1 MRLQKIQSNAEKSR
15 LLLKYCVISGAL
27 ACGIMLL
34 FYLLHSNSLLFG
46 DSTVLRMDLYH
57 QYGPLYAELYDRLV
71 QGRSL
76 IYSWTSGLGNSF
88 LGNLFNYCSSPFA
101 LVILILGHK
110 NMPEAIAIMIL
121 LKAVFSAVSFTYY
134 INKSTDSVKPVSIG
148 FAMLYT
154 FCGYF
159 VAFSWNIMWLD
170 AMAVFPLVML
180 GIENIINRRSPT
192 LYICAMVYTMLTN
205 YYMAYMVCIISVL
218 WFLFYYFANYSL
230 NSRIESRSKKPVTET
245 VYSEG
250 LVVKEED
257 ELTEEPSVSPEKNG
271 PSDAETILPEEGN
284 AEVFTEQIEAPA
296 QEEKKE
302 KVPEKKKDM
311 KVRECRFFTAGVIF
325 AASSLLCFFV
335 AAFALLPVLFCLR
348 TSSATGSTFP
358 STITVYYKVFDFIA
372 NHLPSLETTIRSSG
386 SDVLPNVYCGMITI
400 LLLPA
405 FLLSDK
411 IKARFK
417 IAAVL
422 LLAVYYFSFSLNT
435 LNYIWHGFH
444 FPNDLPYRYSFAYS
458 FLLLILA
465 YHGLQHIADFSR
477 KYFITTGISMIAF
490 LIMVQKLSSKNVNDG
505 TLMVS
510 LVFVVAYVILAGLI
524 TSNRFTMKN
533 LQHLLVILIVIELVC
548 ADTTHFIMS
557 QSKSAYTSDYDAYQQ
572 ISQLAEKDETDL
584 FYRTELSK
592 LRARM
597 DPSWYGYNGVS
608 VFSSMAYQDTSALMK
623 SLGLFGNNIN
633 SYTYYPQTPVFNAF
647 FSVKYVYDNAKLLSE
662 GFGYKQVA
670 ENDNFTAYRNEY
682 CLPLAFSVS
691 DAIKDWVPQNNID
704 PFENQNSLVS
714 LSSGVVG
721 VFEAVSATD
730 VTSSNLDSVSLS
742 SVNTGTT
749 FSANKVNAS
758 QSATVKVIIDVA
770 EQGRYYVYAGSTR
783 LSSIKFTAGDD
794 LTYNYISSSI
804 QPFILDMGEREP
816 GEQIAVE
823 YTVDEAY
830 ASATLTYC
838 AAKLNQDKFEEAY
851 NKILSNGTLSLEKF
865 EETSLSG
872 KIKVNNANAFV
883 FTSIPYDK
891 SWEVYVD
898 GERLQYM
905 DAEADNSMIA
915 VGNGLLGF
923 RTTRGEHSIEM
934 RYQPRGLKLGRLVS
948 MVGIVI
954 CVVLLVFKILFAVK
968 KRKESVSVVS
978 VPNES
983 EPQ

>member
-1 MRLQKIQSNAEKSR
+1 MSLLKKQSNADKSR

-121 LKAVFSAVSFTYY
+121 LKAVFAAVSFTYY
-134 INKSTDSVKPVSIG
+134 INKSSDSVKPASIG

-192 LYICAMVYTMLTN
+192 LYICAMIYTMLTN

-218 WFLFYYFANYSL
+218 WFLFYYFANYPL
-230 NSRIESRSKKPVTET
+230 NSRIEAKRKKTVAES
-245 VYSEG
+245 VYSDG
-250 LVVKEED
+250 LVVREENAATD
-257 ELTEEPSVSPEKNG
+257 ATAVPAEQGSA
-271 PSDAETILPEEGN
+271 SDSETILPEESD
-284 AEVFTEQIEAPA
+284 AEVFTEQIEASVPETA
-296 QEEKKE
+296 SENK
-302 KVPEKKKDM
+302 PEKKRDM

-325 AASSLLCFFV
+325 AASSVLCFFV
-335 AAFALLPVLFCLR
+335 AAFALIPVLFCLR
-348 TSSATGSTFP
+348 TSSATGSAFP
-358 STITVYYKVFDFIA
+358 SAITVYYNVFDFIA

-405 FLLSDK
+405 FLLTDK

-422 LLAVYYFSFSLNT
+422 LLAVYYFSFNLNT

-458 FLLLILA
+458 FFLLILA
-465 YHGLQHIADFSR
+465 YRGLQHIADFSR

-490 LIMVQKLSSKNVNDG
+490 LIMVQKLGSKNVNNG

-533 LQHLLVILIVIELVC
+533 LQHLLVIMIVIELVC
-548 ADTTHFIMS
+548 SDTTHFIMS

-647 FSVKYVYDNAKLLSE
+647 FSVKYVYDNAKLLKE
-662 GFGYKQVA
+662 GFGYKQIA
-670 ENDNFTAYRNEY
+670 ANDNFTAYKNEY
-682 CLPLAFSVS
+682 CFPLAFSVN
-691 DAIKDWVPQNNID
+691 DKITEWEPQNNID

-714 LSSGVVG
+714 LSAGVEDVLEP
-721 VFEAVSATD
+721 VLATD
-730 VTSSNLDSVSLS
+730 VTSSNLDSISLS

-749 FSANKVNAS
+749 FSANKVNTS
-758 QSATVKVIIDVA
+758 QSATVKVIIDVE
-770 EQGRYYVYAGSTR
+770 EQGRYFVYAGSTR

-804 QPFILDMGEREP
+804 QPFILDMGERAP

-823 YTVDEAY
+823 YTVDESY
-830 ASATLTYC
+830 ASATLTFC
-838 AAKLNQDKFEEAY
+838 AAKLNTEKFEDAY
-851 NKILSNGTLSLEKF
+851 NIISSNGTFSLESF
-865 EETSLSG
+865 DETSLSG

-905 DAEADNSMIA
+905 DPEAENAMLA

-923 RTTRGEHSIEM
+923 RTTRGEHTVQM

-948 MVGIVI
+948 MAGIVI
-954 CVVLLVFKILFAVK
+954 CTVLLVLKIVFTLK
-968 KRKESVSVVS
+968 KRKEEAAVISL
-978 VPNES
+978 PNES
-983 EPQ
+983 AM